1 MTGSSRCTGG
11 MSRDYAQLPE
21 MNMPFEGAKIA
32 LLCEGCVLLLLRD
45 DDPAIPDPGLWD
57 LPGGGREG
65 AESPVACVL
74 RETREE
80 VGLLLDPR
88 MICWGRRFGVGAA
101 VTWFFVGNVAP
112 GQLAQVVLGDEGQD
126 WALMPVE
133 EFLNHPKAVPRFQER
148 LRAYLESRCR
158 S

>member
-1 MTGSSRCTGG
+1 

-21 MNMPFEGAKIA
+21 MNMPFKGAKIA
-32 LLCEGCVLLLLRD
+32 LLCDGCVLVVLRD

-65 AESPVACVL
+65 TESPVACVL

-80 VGLLLDPR
+80 VGLALDPR
-88 MICWGRRFGVGAA
+88 VIRWGRRFGVADGHA
-101 VTWFFVGNVAP
+101 WFFVGHVTPA
-112 GQLAQVVLGDEGQD
+112 QLAQVVLGDEGQD
-126 WALMPVE
+126 WTSMPVAN
-133 EFLNHPKAVPRFQER
+133 FLAHPRAVTRFQER
-148 LRAYLESRCR
+148 LRAYLESRCH

>member
-1 MTGSSRCTGG
+1 M
-11 MSRDYAQLPE
+11 
-21 MNMPFEGAKIA
+21 
-32 LLCEGCVLLLLRD
+32 
-45 DDPAIPDPGLWD
+45 
-57 LPGGGREG
+57 
-65 AESPVACVL
+65 L

-88 MICWGRRFGVGAA
+88 MICWGRQFGVGAA